1 MFRKLIGACVGL
13 AMMGMAGAANAVP
26 ITYELNRVIGAGTVT
41 GFIETDGTLGV
52 LSTINITDW
61 VLTLTAPDL
70 LGGSPDV
77 IDFATQI
84 VTNIGGMA
92 TTATSTGL
100 FFDFDLSGS
109 NFFLLQGTSPLNYW
123 CLETGS
129 PACTGF
135 GLSEAMG
142 QGSVGFGPVA
152 QSTTGQTGVE
162 QFGTAIPEPST
173 LTLFATGLALLAFL
187 GWWRRSRQRTHAA
200 LRSA

>member
-109 NFFLLQGTSPLNYW
+109 NFFLLEGNTGGDDLNFW
-123 CLETGS
+123 CIETAGCV
-129 PACTGF
+129 A
-135 GLSEAMG
+135 GLGEHMG
-142 QGSVGFGPVA
+142 QDGVAPVNFVS
-152 QSTTGQTGVE
+152 QSITGQTGVE
-162 QFGTAIPEPST
+162 QFGTATIPEPST
-173 LTLFATGLALLAFL
+173 LALFATGLALLGFM
-187 GWWRRSRQRTHAA
+187 GWRRRPRQRTQAA
-200 LRSA
+200 A